1 MSLAD
6 GRRVAATRRLCFCFF
21 LLLLLPAA
29 ACAPRLQPLGPADV
43 APALTAGAL
52 VMDDGVALPLRTWL
66 PQEGPPAAVIL
77 ALHGFNDYSRSFEAP
92 AAYWAARGIA
102 TYAYDQ
108 RGFGQSPHRGL
119 WAGQARMIADLGA
132 ALDLVALRHPGAPLY
147 LLGESMGGAVVA
159 AALTAAP
166 SLAVP
171 PTVDG
176 IILVAPAVWGRE
188 TQGPLQSALLWL
200 AAHSLPW
207 MTVTG
212 EGLDILPSDNFAML
226 RALGRDPLVIKET
239 RIDTIYG
246 LVGMMDAGWDA
257 APRLRGPALLL
268 YGAREEV
275 IPEDAALAWLRRLP
289 LHAGGAG
296 DADPAGSLRVA
307 VYPDGYHMLLRDL
320 HALTVWNDIA
330 QWIADRRA
338 GRSTALPSGAEA
350 LAAALIAGAAED
362 FSAAR
367 DGGAVAGPGPASAPA
382 APAEGTPGAI
392 PEAIPGAALGQ

>member
-1 MSLAD
+1 MSRAG
-6 GRRVAATRRLCFCFF
+6 GRRPASARRARRWLF

-29 ACAPRLQPLGPADV
+29 ACAPRLQPPGVDSA
-43 APALTAGAL
+43 APALTADAL

-66 PQEGPPAAVIL
+66 PRDRPPAAIIL

-92 AAYWAARGIA
+92 AAYWADRGIA

-108 RGFGQSPHRGL
+108 RGFGQTPHRGL
-119 WAGQARMIADLGA
+119 WPGAARLIADLRA
-132 ALDLVALRHPGAPLY
+132 ALDLVAARHPQTPLY

-159 AALTAAP
+159 AALTAE
-166 SLAVP
+166 P
-171 PTVDG
+171 PPVVDG
-176 IILVAPAVWGRE
+176 TILVAPAVWGRE

-246 LVGMMDAGWDA
+246 LVGMMDAGWEA
-257 APRLRGPALLL
+257 APHLRGPALLL

-289 LHAGGAG
+289 LAG
-296 DADPAGSLRVA
+296 PAGEHLRIA
-307 VYPDGYHMLLRDL
+307 IYPDGYHMLLRDL
-320 HALTVWNDIA
+320 RALVVWHDIA
-330 QWIADRRA
+330 RWIADGNA
-338 GRSTALPSGAEA
+338 GRSAALPSGAEA
-350 LAAALIAGAAED
+350 LAAALIAGDAED
-362 FSAAR
+362 FTAAR
-367 DGGAVAGPGPASAPA
+367 RDGAAAEAPPANAPA
-382 APAEGTPGAI
+382 TPAEGAAG
-392 PEAIPGAALGQ
+392 AIPGAPLAR